1 MRSACLLALACLL
14 LAGCATLG
22 RKPSAG
28 GASAKANAVVPSPSL
43 VVGRIIAV
51 DTKSGSVIVE
61 VGAYAVL
68 PPDFAPRIL
77 LARTDDLRPTA
88 HLQSSVYLRGRTLGT
103 RLLDGSP
110 QVGDEVV
117 FAPASP

>member
-14 LAGCATLG
+14 LAGCATLR
-22 RKPSAG
+22 RKSSEG
-28 GASAKANAVVPSPSL
+28 GASAKANAVVPGPSL
-43 VVGRIIAV
+43 VVGRIIAF
-51 DTKSGSVIVE
+51 DAKSGSVIVE
-61 VGAYAVL
+61 VGPYAVL
-68 PPDFAPRIL
+68 APDFATRIL

-88 HLQSSVYLRGRTLGT
+88 RLQSSVYLRGRTLGT

-117 FAPASP
+117 CAPAAP